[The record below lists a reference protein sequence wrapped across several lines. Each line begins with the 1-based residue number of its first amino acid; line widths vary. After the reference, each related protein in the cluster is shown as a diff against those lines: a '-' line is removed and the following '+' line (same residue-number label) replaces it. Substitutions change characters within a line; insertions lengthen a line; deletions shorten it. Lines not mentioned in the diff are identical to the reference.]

1 MGGWKQSNLLKT
13 GAVNSSAP
21 KYDKSTEVKVSG
33 VVTDVKDYDCPISG
47 TLGAHVSIQPEQGP
61 AIEVHVAATKYVKN
75 YEMVFA
81 KGDKGDKVEVL
92 GSRVQFNGADAIIMK
107 HILHDW
113 DDDSATQILQVCH
126 RALGRSRRGEL
137 SGTCPLRLPE

>member
-1 MGGWKQSNLLKT
+1 MKGWGIRLLVLAMLALPATCSQAT
-13 GAVNSSAP
+13 GNAP

-47 TLGAHVSIQPEQGP
+47 TLGAHVTIQPEQGP

-81 KGDKGDKVEVL
+81 KGDKVEVL
-92 GSRVQFNGADAIIMK
+92 GSKVQFNGADAIIARE
-107 HILHDW
+107 I
-113 DDDSATQILQVCH
+113 T
-126 RALGRSRRGEL
+126 RGQDTFTFRD
-137 SGTCPLRLPE
+137 GNGKPLW

>member
-1 MGGWKQSNLLKT
+1 MKGWGIRLLVLAMLALPATCSQAT
-13 GAVNSSAP
+13 GNAP

-33 VVTDVKDYDCPISG
+33 VVTEVKDYDCPISG

-81 KGDKGDKVEVL
+81 KGDKVQVL
-92 GSRVQFNGADAIIMK
+92 GSKVQFNGTDAIIARE
-107 HILHDW
+107 I
-113 DDDSATQILQVCH
+113 T
-126 RALGRSRRGEL
+126 RGQDTFTFRD
-137 SGTCPLRLPE
+137 GNGKPLW

>member
-1 MGGWKQSNLLKT
+1 MKGWAIRLLMLAMLALPATCSQAT
-13 GAVNSSAP
+13 GNTP

-81 KGDKGDKVEVL
+81 KGDKVEVL
-92 GSRVQFNGADAIIMK
+92 GSKVQFNGADAIIARE
-107 HILHDW
+107 I
-113 DDDSATQILQVCH
+113 T
-126 RALGRSRRGEL
+126 RGQDTFTFRD
-137 SGTCPLRLPE
+137 GNGKPLW

>member
-1 MGGWKQSNLLKT
+1 MKGWGIRLLVLAMLALPATCSQAT
-13 GAVNSSAP
+13 GNAP

-81 KGDKGDKVEVL
+81 KGDKVEVL
-92 GSRVQFNGADAIIMK
+92 GSRVQFNGADAIIARE
-107 HILHDW
+107 I
-113 DDDSATQILQVCH
+113 T
-126 RALGRSRRGEL
+126 RGQDTFTFRD
-137 SGTCPLRLPE
+137 GNGKPLW

>member
-1 MGGWKQSNLLKT
+1 M
-13 GAVNSSAP
+13 
-21 KYDKSTEVKVSG
+21 SG

-81 KGDKGDKVEVL
+81 KGDKVQVL
-92 GSRVQFNGADAIIMK
+92 GSKVQFNGTDAIIARE
-107 HILHDW
+107 I
-113 DDDSATQILQVCH
+113 T
-126 RALGRSRRGEL
+126 RGQDTFTFRD
-137 SGTCPLRLPE
+137 GNGKPLW

>member
-1 MGGWKQSNLLKT
+1 MKGWGIRLLVLAMLALPATCSQAT
-13 GAVNSSAP
+13 GNAP
-21 KYDKSTEVKVSG
+21 KYDKTTEVKVSG

-81 KGDKGDKVEVL
+81 KGDKVEVL
-92 GSRVQFNGADAIIMK
+92 GSKVQFNGTDAIIARE
-107 HILHDW
+107 I
-113 DDDSATQILQVCH
+113 T
-126 RALGRSRRGEL
+126 RGQDTFTFRD
-137 SGTCPLRLPE
+137 GNGKPLW

>member
-1 MGGWKQSNLLKT
+1 MKGWGIRLLVLAMLALPATCSQAT
-13 GAVNSSAP
+13 GNAP

-81 KGDKGDKVEVL
+81 KGDKVQVL
-92 GSRVQFNGADAIIMK
+92 GSKVQFNGTDAIIARE
-107 HILHDW
+107 I
-113 DDDSATQILQVCH
+113 T
-126 RALGRSRRGEL
+126 RGQDTFTFRD
-137 SGTCPLRLPE
+137 GNGKPLW

>member
-1 MGGWKQSNLLKT
+1 MKGWGIRLLVLAMLALPATCSQAT
-13 GAVNSSAP
+13 GNAP

-81 KGDKGDKVEVL
+81 KGDKVEVL
-92 GSRVQFNGADAIIMK
+92 GSKVQFNGADAIIARE
-107 HILHDW
+107 I
-113 DDDSATQILQVCH
+113 T
-126 RALGRSRRGEL
+126 RGQDTFTFRD
-137 SGTCPLRLPE
+137 GNGKPLW